1 MLSRQSIRRTAQK
14 AVRQQW
20 QPANRRGLAAPASG
34 SFQYDTGDANG
45 VKFASR
51 DMSGP
56 ATQLAI
62 VAKAGTR
69 YEPLPGLT
77 LGLRGFAFKN
87 TQRRS
92 ALRIQREAELLGSEL
107 YTHHSR
113 ENLIIGAKF
122 LRGDLPYFVELLAEV
137 ATQTKY
143 QRTFLLV

>member
-1 MLSRQSIRRTAQK
+1 MLSRHTISRTAQK

-20 QPANRRGLAAPASG
+20 QPASRRGLAAPASG
-34 SFQYDTGDANG
+34 SFQYETGDAKG

-77 LGLRGFAFKN
+77 LGLRGFAFKVGLSLVLVLSSP
-87 TQRRS
+87 TSQWAQETSLTRS
-92 ALRIQREAELLGSEL
+92 
-107 YTHHSR
+107 
-113 ENLIIGAKF
+113 
-122 LRGDLPYFVELLAEV
+122 P
-137 ATQTKY
+137 
-143 QRTFLLV
+143 